1 MPFMSPYTVRMRA
14 RIYTSTCINHIS
26 EKTHKNYHYMFLFN
40 LLQEGQKYS
49 LNPLPPNKWL
59 CFYMVTGIAALFF
72 SYALYTSLHSLMLSC
87 LTEICILSLHIN
99 KNEDSSLNKPFNTW
113 LTVDSCI
120 ITVTTSTVAVS
131 KVKTVPQSD
140 L

>member
-1 MPFMSPYTVRMRA
+1 MHIYIQVHASIISVKRLTKTTTVCSSYCR
-14 RIYTSTCINHIS
+14 N
-26 EKTHKNYHYMFLFN
+26 FN
-40 LLQEGQKYS
+40 DQKYS
-49 LNPLPPNKWL
+49 LHPLPPNNWL

-72 SYALYTSLHSLMLSC
+72 SYPLYSYIAALTLMLSC
-87 LTEICILSLHIN
+87 LTEICIHSLHIN
-99 KNEDSSLNKPFNTW
+99 KNEASSLNKPFNTW

-131 KVKTVPQSD
+131 KVKTVPQPD

>member
-1 MPFMSPYTVRMRA
+1 MPFMSPYTMHMRA

-26 EKTHKNYHYMFLFN
+26 EKTHKNYHYVFL

-59 CFYMVTGIAALFF
+59 CFYMVTGIAIYIAAL
-72 SYALYTSLHSLMLSC
+72 TLMLSC
-87 LTEICILSLHIN
+87 LTEICIHSLHIN
-99 KNEDSSLNKPFNTW
+99 KNEASSLNKPFNTW
-113 LTVDSCI
+113 LTADSCI